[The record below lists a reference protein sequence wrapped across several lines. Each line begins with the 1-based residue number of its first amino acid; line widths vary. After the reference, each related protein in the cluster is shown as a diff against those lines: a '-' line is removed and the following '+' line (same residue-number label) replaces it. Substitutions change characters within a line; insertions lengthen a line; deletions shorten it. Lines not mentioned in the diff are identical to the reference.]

1 MPAKARLYIGT
12 TISLGL
18 ALLAASLVW
27 FRECPDVARYLACA
41 SLACIA
47 STLKVRLPGLHGT
60 ISVNFVFILIGIAR
74 LSLAEIANQISISGQ
89 SAGWRLSLLLLPL
102 MYLVYWYY
110 SFYVSS
116 QTARQQAY

>member
-12 TISLGL
+12 TSSLGL

-74 LSLAEIANQISISGQ
+74 LSLAETLTLGVSATEIGRAAWRGRAEISVV
-89 SAGWRLSLLLLPL
+89 A
-102 MYLVYWYY
+102 
-110 SFYVSS
+110 
-116 QTARQQAY
+116 A